1 MNATLNEVCGFSLDE
16 AALDEV
22 QDRPRLIKRA
32 LDEVR
37 LSLWIPRASLQ
48 TVARLSHGWG
58 IAVVIHEII
67 SMTKFAN
74 NPSPDY
80 KDRLIY
86 NHALVSR
93 P

>member
-22 QDRPRLIKRA
+22 QDIPRLVKRA

-37 LSLWIPRASLQ
+37 LLCWIPRASLQ

-58 IAVVIHEII
+58 IAVVIHEMI
-67 SMTKFAN
+67 SMTKFAKN
-74 NPSPDY
+74 SGHDY
-80 KDRLIY
+80 K
-86 NHALVSR
+86 NH
-93 P
+93 